1 MNLDP
6 RNPTPTPRC
15 DIAAPYRGMR
25 ALRIDSDVAKE
36 SRQ

>member
-25 ALRIDSDVAKE
+25 ALRTGGKAIEE